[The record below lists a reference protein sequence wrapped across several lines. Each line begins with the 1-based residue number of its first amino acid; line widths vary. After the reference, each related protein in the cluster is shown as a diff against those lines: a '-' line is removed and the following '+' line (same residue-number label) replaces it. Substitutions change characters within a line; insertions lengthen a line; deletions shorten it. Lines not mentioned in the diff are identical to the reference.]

1 MMMMMMLMIIY
12 LRSLGDIVADVGDDV
27 GDDADADVVIFAGIV
42 DDLSD
47 VGDVVDDV
55 IYIPGAGVVVDVR
68 GDGCADVLDPA
79 LLRGERAV

>member
-12 LRSLGDIVADVGDDV
+12 LRSLGDIVADV

>member
-12 LRSLGDIVADVGDDV
+12 LRSLGDIVADVGDD
-27 GDDADADVVIFAGIV
+27 ADADVVIFAGIV

-47 VGDVVDDV
+47 VGNVVDDV